1 MNSLEQDY
9 KTFLNLY
16 SQTLRENTSKN
27 VQNESKMLTYIEKIY
42 RKIEDN
48 TKKDEKINNLI
59 AKLGDKSHRIEEEK
73 FLKLNKTDIEKE
85 NSFDI
90 QKFEQENLL
99 LTRELDKLKKKLGMK
114 DNELK
119 QKNENINRLEKE
131 KKLMTNEYK
140 DLQVELHLKNT
151 HYQINLNKMK
161 NLNVQT
167 ELDHKISPL
176 SSSDI
181 LTKRMSFHR
190 ISPVSSND
198 IQMKRMSFHQVTPL
212 VEKEMNTPKD
222 TLNSI
227 RKIFQNH
234 KI

>member
-16 SQTLRENTSKN
+16 SQTLREKNSKN

-42 RKIEDN
+42 CKIEDN

-59 AKLGDKSHRIEEEK
+59 AKLGDKSHCIEEEK
-73 FLKLNKTDIEKE
+73 FLKVNKTEIEKE
-85 NSFDI
+85 NNFDI
-90 QKFEQENLL
+90 QKFEQETIL
-99 LTRELDKLKKKLGMK
+99 LTRELDKLRRKLTLK

-119 QKNENINRLEKE
+119 EKNENINRLEIE
-131 KKLMTNEYK
+131 KKLMNNEYK
-140 DLQVELHLKNT
+140 NLQVELHLKNT
-151 HYQINLNKMK
+151 HYQISLNKTK
-161 NLNVQT
+161 NLIVQT
-167 ELDHKISPL
+167 EPDPK
-176 SSSDI
+176 
-181 LTKRMSFHR
+181 
-190 ISPVSSND
+190 ISPVSSRD
-198 IQMKRMSFHQVTPL
+198 ILVKRISFHQVKPL

-227 RKIFQNH
+227 RKIFQNN